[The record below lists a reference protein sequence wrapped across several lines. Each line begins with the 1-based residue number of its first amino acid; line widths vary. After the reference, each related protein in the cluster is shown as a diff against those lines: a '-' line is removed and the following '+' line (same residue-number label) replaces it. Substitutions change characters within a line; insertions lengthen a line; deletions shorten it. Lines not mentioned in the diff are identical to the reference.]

1 MYRQKWC
8 KYIDSVFPY
17 FPQGNVLQ
25 EHSGIS
31 KPECW
36 QWYSPYLIF
45 ICSLVPFFSRAPLP
59 PSLISCKFQVP
70 QTMDLHPPTHPPPHP
85 VCAGHHFWCW
95 WWSIE
100 QRQSPWLQGAYI
112 LGRELENQTQSL
124 FDGSEHCSQN
134 KAGRGSGIWWWIG
147 AARLRRVSGKKGF
160 TGQRHEESE
169 GAKPRGLCRETEG
182 PSPRGRVPAVFEE

>member
-59 PSLISCKFQVP
+59 PSIISSKFQVP
-70 QTMDLHPPTHPPPHP
+70 QTMDLHPHPPPP
-85 VCAGHHFWCW
+85 GRYVLATIFGAGD
-95 WWSIE
+95 
-100 QRQSPWLQGAYI
+100 GA
-112 LGRELENQTQSL
+112 LNRDRVPGFRELT
-124 FDGSEHCSQN
+124 FWGGSWKMSVRWFWALLPKES
-134 KAGRGSGIWWWIG
+134 REGSGIRWRIG

-160 TGQRHEESE
+160 TWAETEESE